1 MENRM
6 YLHGIIL
13 TVAVF
18 SFSILPFSAY
28 CALAEHIV
36 PQEARKYY
44 AVPLPDPGQLS
55 EREKEWFTT
64 FQEGTFYVQG
74 WKDITSEILAKITQE
89 NEKRKLRQTLDNLG
103 IRIGYEWSKSNDVRK
118 INTDML
124 EQWGD
129 TLQNTAEENPDKLP
143 IVIAEIQRKVFD
155 LVQ

>member
-1 MENRM
+1 M
-6 YLHGIIL
+6 YLHIFIL
-13 TVAVF
+13 TVAVLEF
-18 SFSILPFSAY
+18 SMLPFSATSS
-28 CALAEHIV
+28 LAEHIDSK
-36 PQEARKYY
+36 ELKSYGKFCSI
-44 AVPLPDPGQLS
+44 PLPDPEKLS
-55 EREKEWFTT
+55 AEEKEWFTT